1 MYIFITLLHVFIT
14 LLHQCHFNS
23 YWWST
28 LGGQLG
34 FEERCQ
40 GCLSTSNGAFFWG
53 AEWHLRPD
61 LNDDCHC
68 HLKNHQAS
76 EGWNARSQEM
86 EVVIKGRQVHWLL
99 EFPIQHLLLLLRVF
113 CKELHLTNPDLAQ
126 DNRFTDWRNT
136 IDAAFTTLT
145 VKTILLMLFCVR
157 SNNQIF
163 YEVLQRQLYW
173 ETQFLFKRHPR
184 AIQTNTF
191 IFNSSEQWKYCTP
204 QHVTN
209 RWIFL
214 KHFWNAV

>member
-1 MYIFITLLHVFIT
+1 
-14 LLHQCHFNS
+14 
-23 YWWST
+23 
-28 LGGQLG
+28 
-34 FEERCQ
+34 
-40 GCLSTSNGAFFWG
+40 
-53 AEWHLRPD
+53 
-61 LNDDCHC
+61 
-68 HLKNHQAS
+68 
-76 EGWNARSQEM
+76 M

-191 IFNSSEQWKYCTP
+191 IFNSSEQWKILYTTCNKSMNISKALLRYSLNSFSFAHI
-204 QHVTN
+204 QNIEWFMHRSKSSN
-209 RWIFL
+209 KL
-214 KHFWNAV
+214 K